1 MSLFKELR
9 RRNVL
14 KVAAAYLVVSWLIMQ
29 VADVLVPALRLP
41 EWVLTA
47 TLYFLVVGFFP
58 AMILAWAFELTP
70 DGIRREQDVDR
81 DESITSHT
89 GRKLDF
95 MIIGLLAIAVVYL
108 LVDKFVLVDALVTPP
123 DSTADATKDA
133 TPSIAVLPF
142 ANMSG
147 DAENEYFSDGVSEEI
162 LNALAKVKELKVAG
176 RTSSFAFKG
185 RNEDLRLIGQT
196 LDVTHIL
203 EGSVRKAGNTVRVTA
218 QLIAVADG
226 YHLWSETWDRELT
239 DIFAIQDEIAGAI
252 LAALKSELVGEELVS
267 ATRTDPQVYDN
278 YLQAKQL
285 IISRAGPNL
294 EQARALLDAAIARD
308 EAFAPAWAQR
318 GILASLQSVQQYG
331 TIPFAESQAM
341 ARRDLDRAL
350 ALDPELDEA
359 LAGLGL
365 WYSNAGGPDNMAQAK
380 HYLEQALSI
389 NPSLSNA
396 SNWLNTVLTSEYRA
410 ADSLA
415 VLESL
420 LARDPLYPPM
430 WANLELAYNRI
441 GQPERVEA
449 LLERMRPLMG
459 GHPIFTM
466 VESNHLII
474 RGETA

>member
-162 LNALAKVKELKVAG
+162 LNALAKVKEL
-176 RTSSFAFKG
+176 
-185 RNEDLRLIGQT
+185 
-196 LDVTHIL
+196 H
-203 EGSVRKAGNTVRVTA
+203 
-218 QLIAVADG
+218 
-226 YHLWSETWDRELT
+226 
-239 DIFAIQDEIAGAI
+239 
-252 LAALKSELVGEELVS
+252 
-267 ATRTDPQVYDN
+267 
-278 YLQAKQL
+278 
-285 IISRAGPNL
+285 
-294 EQARALLDAAIARD
+294 
-308 EAFAPAWAQR
+308 
-318 GILASLQSVQQYG
+318 
-331 TIPFAESQAM
+331 
-341 ARRDLDRAL
+341 RRDHCR
-350 ALDPELDEA
+350 E
-359 LAGLGL
+359 
-365 WYSNAGGPDNMAQAK
+365 
-380 HYLEQALSI
+380 
-389 NPSLSNA
+389 
-396 SNWLNTVLTSEYRA
+396 V
-410 ADSLA
+410 
-415 VLESL
+415 
-420 LARDPLYPPM
+420 
-430 WANLELAYNRI
+430 
-441 GQPERVEA
+441 
-449 LLERMRPLMG
+449 
-459 GHPIFTM
+459 
-466 VESNHLII
+466 
-474 RGETA
+474 